1 MIDMREN
8 KSLKK
13 HHLNLTFWY
22 KTTDNLLLSP
32 QKIDLTAG
40 YLTFFADYMLLST
53 KKIDLTAENR
63 KKMSFF
69 AASNKKQR
77 HADWTQRRKKRT
89 P

>member
-22 KTTDNLLLSP
+22 KPTDNLLLSP
-32 QKIDLTAG
+32 QKIDLAAG
-40 YLTFFADYMLLST
+40 YLIFFADYMLLS
-53 KKIDLTAENR
+53 
-63 KKMSFF
+63 
-69 AASNKKQR
+69 
-77 HADWTQRRKKRT
+77 